1 MIFNSK
7 EKFDEY
13 AYNIVF
19 NESECCECVFFIIRT
34 GYSMVEMLNDHFNI
48 ECAMPYF
55 PHNDEPYSVLWFN
68 DWYEGQNFIEVYD
81 YYHEQELL
89 HKLQHTQHKDGL
101 EDYKP

>member
-13 AYNIVF
+13 AHEKVY
-19 NESECCECVFFIIRT
+19 EHCEQTYFIMRT
-34 GYSMVEMLNDHFNI
+34 GYSMVELLNDAFSI
-48 ECAMPYF
+48 EVA
-55 PHNDEPYSVLWFN
+55 EPYYESRAEDDTILWFN

-81 YYHEQELL
+81 YYNESELL

-101 EDYKP
+101 EDYIE